1 MRLSTMKCEKEF
13 NNKML
18 KIAEELSE
26 LTSRILQH
34 VNKKKSYEE
43 KIFEEIDDVESRIF
57 ELKKIIERCS
67 NTSSNP

>member
-1 MRLSTMKCEKEF
+1 MKYKEELD
-13 NNKML
+13 NKML

-43 KIFEEIDDVESRIF
+43 KVFEEIEDVEFRIS
-57 ELKKIIERCS
+57 ELKKIFEKCS
-67 NTSSNP
+67 NNSSNP